1 MTRDDAPLALLTYSN
16 LFPNARQ
23 PRHGIFIERR
33 LRHLMADFP
42 VEARVVA
49 PVPWFPFRGARFGEY
64 GVYASVPR
72 EEQQGDVHVWHP
84 RWPVIPK
91 VSWQVSPLLMYA
103 ATRRL
108 VRRLHAARPIDVID
122 AHFFYPDGVAA
133 VMVARELGIP
143 VCVSAR
149 GSDIAQMSEFAL
161 PRRWIQ
167 WAAARADGLVT
178 VASALRDRL
187 VELGVAAE
195 RIRVLRNGVDLER
208 FRPLDREVLRAE
220 LELTGPVLL
229 AVGNLVEL
237 KGHHLVIEALAAA
250 PEYTLLLIG
259 EGPERQRLE
268 RLAQAHGVADRVRFI
283 GLVPQIDLPRYYA
296 AADALVLA
304 SSREGWAN
312 VLLESMACGTP
323 VVATRVWGT
332 PEVVAAP
339 AAGVLVDE
347 RSPDGILAGVRR
359 LFAAPPSR
367 QATREYAEGFSWSAT
382 SRGQFELFDAL
393 TQRAA
398 RAI

>member
-1 MTRDDAPLALLTYSN
+1 MPAEPLSLLTYSN
-16 LFPNARQ
+16 LFPNSRQ

-33 LRHLMADFP
+33 LRHLMADYP
-42 VEARVVA
+42 VSARVVA
-49 PVPWFPFRGARFGEY
+49 PVPWFPFAGPWFGEY
-64 GVYASVPR
+64 GVLASVPR
-72 EEQQGDVHVWHP
+72 EETQSELPVWHP
-84 RWPVIPK
+84 RYPVVPK
-91 VSWQVSPLLMYA
+91 VSWHVSPLLMYA

-108 VRRLHAARPIDVID
+108 VARLHAARPIDVID

-133 VMVARELGIP
+133 VMIARELGIP
-143 VCVSAR
+143 ICVSAR

-178 VASALRDRL
+178 VAAALRDRL

-208 FRPLDREVLRAE
+208 FRPLERDAIREE
-220 LELTGPVLL
+220 LGLAGPVLL

-237 KGHHLVIEALAAA
+237 KGHHLIIEALAAA
-250 PEYTLLLIG
+250 PEYTLMLIG
-259 EGPERQRLE
+259 DGPERQRLE
-268 RLAQAHGVADRVRFI
+268 GLAQRLGVAARVRFL
-283 GLVPQIDLPRYYA
+283 GLVPQTELPRFYT

-332 PEVVAAP
+332 PEVVASP
-339 AAGVLVDE
+339 AAGVLIDE
-347 RSPDGILAGVRR
+347 RTARGILAGARR

-367 QATREYAEGFSWSAT
+367 QATRRYAEGFSWAET
-382 SRGQFELFDAL
+382 SRGQFELFETL
-393 TQRAA
+393 RQRADSD
-398 RAI
+398 

>member
-1 MTRDDAPLALLTYSN
+1 MTRLRDTLALLTFSN
-16 LFPNARQ
+16 LFPNSKQ

-33 LRHLMADFP
+33 LRHLMADYP

-49 PVPWFPFRGARFGEY
+49 PVPWFPLTSERFGQY
-64 GVYASVPR
+64 GIFASVPR
-72 EEQQGDVHVWHP
+72 EEDQDGVHVWHP
-84 RWPVIPK
+84 RYPVIPK
-91 VSWQVSPLLMYA
+91 VSWHFSPLLMYA
-103 ATRRL
+103 ATRGL
-108 VRRLHAARPIDVID
+108 VRQLHAERPIDVID

-178 VASALRDRL
+178 VAAALRERL
-187 VELGVAAE
+187 VELGVAAD

-208 FRPLDREVLRAE
+208 FRLLDRDAVRDE
-220 LELTGPVLL
+220 LGLSGPVLL

-237 KGHHLVIEALAAA
+237 KGHHLVIEALASA

-259 EGPERQRLE
+259 EGPERRRLE
-268 RLAQAHGVADRVRFI
+268 RLAQDSGVAARVRFL
-283 GLVPQIDLPRYYA
+283 GLVPQIELPRFYA

-347 RSPDGILAGVRR
+347 RSAQGILNGVRR
-359 LFAAPPSR
+359 LFAAPPAR
-367 QATREYAEGFSWSAT
+367 QATRRYAEGFSWAET
-382 SRGQFELFDAL
+382 SRGQFELFDGL
-393 TQRAA
+393 RRRAGA
-398 RAI
+398 G